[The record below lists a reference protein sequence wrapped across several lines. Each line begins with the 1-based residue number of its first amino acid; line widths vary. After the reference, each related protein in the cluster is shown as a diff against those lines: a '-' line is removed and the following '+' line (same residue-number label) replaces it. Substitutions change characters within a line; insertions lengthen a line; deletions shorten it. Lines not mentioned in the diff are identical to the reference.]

1 MHSDV
6 ISEVLI
12 RGLAFSISDPSSVV
26 SVVEEGPLAHSP
38 LTCSPGS
45 TPVSGSGAGF
55 TSLLSAMEAKFIV
68 KLDSKKENS
77 SQLVASKQN
86 MH

>member
-38 LTCSPGS
+38 LTCSPG
-45 TPVSGSGAGF
+45 F